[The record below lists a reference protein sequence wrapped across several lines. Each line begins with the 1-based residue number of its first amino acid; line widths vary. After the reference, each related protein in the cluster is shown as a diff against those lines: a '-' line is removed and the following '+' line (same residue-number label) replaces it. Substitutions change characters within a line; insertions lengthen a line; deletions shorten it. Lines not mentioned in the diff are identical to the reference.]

1 MIDFYIWH
9 TSNARKVAIM
19 LEETGL
25 EYQSHVIDIGRGDQF
40 TPEFL
45 TISPNNKIPAILDPD
60 GPDGGPIAVFES
72 GAILIYLAEKT
83 RSSNSEAIGQ
93 IKQSFLPDKGAARY
107 HVMQWLMFQMASV
120 GPMFGQ
126 YNHFHN
132 YAREEG
138 SYAKE
143 RYAKECNRLY
153 RVMDKALAGQDYI
166 AGDYSIADMALWPW
180 AHNFSGRG
188 QDPDEVPHVQAWAQ
202 RVGARDAVKRAM
214 EAIGASPRKG
224 PIDDKHWENMY
235 GATQYLQR

>member
-1 MIDFYIWH
+1 MIDFYIWY

-72 GAILIYLAEKT
+72 GAILVYLAEKT
-83 RSSNSEAIGQ
+83 G
-93 IKQSFLPDKGAARY
+93 SFLPAKGAARY

-132 YAREEG
+132 YAREDG

-153 RVMDKALAGQDYI
+153 RVMEKALVGQDYI

-180 AHNFSGRG
+180 AHNFAGRG
-188 QDPDEVPHVQAWAQ
+188 QDTEEVPHVVAWAQ

-214 EAIGASPRKG
+214 EAIGASPRTG
-224 PIDDKHWENMY
+224 PIDNEHWENMY
-235 GATQYLQR
+235 GATQYEQR

>member
-25 EYQSHVIDIGRGDQF
+25 DYQSHVIDIGRGDQF

-45 TISPNNKIPAILDPD
+45 KISPNNKIPAILDPD

-72 GAILIYLAEKT
+72 GAILVYLAEKT
-83 RSSNSEAIGQ
+83 G
-93 IKQSFLPDKGAARY
+93 SFLPDKGAARY
-107 HVMQWLMFQMASV
+107 DVMQWLMFQMAGI

-126 YNHFHN
+126 YNHFHS
-132 YAREEG
+132 YARENAA
-138 SYAKE
+138 YAKE

-153 RVMDKALAGQDYI
+153 RVMEKALMARDYI
-166 AGDYSIADMALWPW
+166 AGEYSIADMALWPW
-180 AHNFSGRG
+180 AHNFAGRG
-188 QDPDEVPHVQAWAQ
+188 QDPAKVHHVVAWAE

-214 EAIGASPRKG
+214 EVIGSSPRAG

-235 GATQYLQR
+235 GATQYEQR

>member
-1 MIDFYIWH
+1 MIDFYIWY

-60 GPDGGPIAVFES
+60 GPDGGPITMFES
-72 GAILIYLAEKT
+72 GAILVYLAEKT
-83 RSSNSEAIGQ
+83 G
-93 IKQSFLPDKGAARY
+93 SFLPEKGAARY

-126 YNHFHN
+126 YNHFHS
-132 YAREEG
+132 YAREEE

-153 RVMDKALAGQDYI
+153 RVMDKALVGQDYI
-166 AGDYSIADMALWPW
+166 AGDYSITDMALWPW

-188 QDPDEVPHVQAWAQ
+188 QDPSEVPHVQAWAQ
-202 RVGARDAVKRAM
+202 RVGARDAVNRAM
-214 EAIGASPRKG
+214 EAIGSSPRTG
-224 PIDDKHWENMY
+224 PIDDEHWENMY
-235 GATQYLQR
+235 GATQYEQR

>member
-1 MIDFYIWH
+1 
-9 TSNARKVAIM
+9 
-19 LEETGL
+19 
-25 EYQSHVIDIGRGDQF
+25 
-40 TPEFL
+40 
-45 TISPNNKIPAILDPD
+45 
-60 GPDGGPIAVFES
+60 
-72 GAILIYLAEKT
+72 
-83 RSSNSEAIGQ
+83 
-93 IKQSFLPDKGAARY
+93 
-107 HVMQWLMFQMASV
+107 MQWLMFQMASV

-235 GATQYLQR
+235 GATQYEQR